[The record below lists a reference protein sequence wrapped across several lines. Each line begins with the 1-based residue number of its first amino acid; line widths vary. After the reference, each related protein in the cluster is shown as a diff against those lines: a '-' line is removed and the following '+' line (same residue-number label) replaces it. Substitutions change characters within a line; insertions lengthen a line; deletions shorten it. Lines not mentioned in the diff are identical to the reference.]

1 VEKTMAK
8 IKIKIK
14 KNVNEVYSEKQRK
27 YMCAMAQQGADRPE
41 GLSKSEAEEMCS
53 DTEHSKS
60 D

>member
-1 VEKTMAK
+1 MAK

-14 KNVNEVYSEKQRK
+14 KTVNEVYSEKQRK
-27 YMCAMAQQGADRPE
+27 YMCAMSQQGATRPK